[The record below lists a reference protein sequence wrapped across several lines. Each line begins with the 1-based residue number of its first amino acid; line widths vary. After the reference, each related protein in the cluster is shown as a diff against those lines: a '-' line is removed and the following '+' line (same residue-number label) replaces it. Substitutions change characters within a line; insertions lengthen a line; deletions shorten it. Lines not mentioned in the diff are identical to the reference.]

1 MQFEYG
7 GLPKDVVSNLEKR
20 GWTVVE
26 RKGTSG
32 LADGIT
38 VSYGAE
44 TRDVDPSRSD
54 RIRVDA
60 DHRILFGGADP
71 RGEDAAA
78 GY

>member
-1 MQFEYG
+1 MQFEHG
-7 GLPKDVVSNLEKR
+7 GLPKDVVINLEKR

-44 TRDVDPSRSD
+44 TDEADPSELDQTRAQLSQ
-54 RIRVDA
+54 
-60 DHRILFGGADP
+60 RILFGGADP

-78 GY
+78 GF